1 MKSNFVPLEGWWS
14 ISINKLFK
22 FPIVKKK
29 QDKRKKET
37 KQKKQQQQQQKAE
50 KKGKE
55 GQVVGIY
62 LC

>member
-22 FPIVKKK
+22 FPIAKKK
-29 QDKRKKET
+29 KIKENKKQ
-37 KQKKQQQQQQKAE
+37 KKKQQQQQQKAE